1 MKLAEQLR
9 EISSAEEDERL
20 KLANEFL
27 ERIKGHR
34 EEQILRLC
42 AEAAADGA
50 YKALMKP
57 CHFPAELKA
66 EGLTFDTFWGHLFA
80 CWDM

>member
-9 EISSAEEDERL
+9 EISSSAESERL
-20 KLANEFL
+20 ELTHKFKEA
-27 ERIKGHR
+27 IKGHK
-34 EEQILRLC
+34 EERILTLC
-42 AEAAADGA
+42 VNAAADGA
-50 YKALMKP
+50 YKAILEP
-57 CHFPAELKA
+57 CHFPAELEE